1 MRVLFDT
8 NVVLDVLLDRAPHAE
23 PAAVLLAQVETG
35 EITGY
40 ICATTVTTIHYLAG
54 KASGTGQAKKHVGRL
69 LSLMEVAPV
78 NRPVLEGALASKISD
93 YEDAVIV
100 EAARQVDTQ
109 AIVTRNQKDFRAS
122 AVPVYTP
129 AEMLKLLRLREEEE

>member
-8 NVVLDVLLDRAPHAE
+8 NVLLDRAPHAE